1 MSSILKPLE
10 SRERAVVAF
19 LWILLV
25 VEWIGIL
32 VSYKWLETVRKVY
45 ASGSMEHIEQIQSSA
60 MLSLIQVIV
69 NLGLYIA
76 VIIAFLMWMRRA
88 YYNLGTRVNLDNTD
102 GWAVGYWFI
111 PILNLYKPY
120 RLMEEMF
127 TKTTDY
133 LQTNSEVFNP
143 KPFGGILRG
152 WWILWVI
159 TGVLGNISMRLP
171 SETPSDL
178 SFVFQLELFTAI
190 LAIPLTILV
199 VIIIKRYSTMAYEME
214 SVIIEDQSNDFSEHI
229 VTNE

>member
-45 ASGSMEHIEQIQSSA
+45 ASGSMEDIAQIQSSA
-60 MLSLIQVIV
+60 MLTLIQVIV

-88 YYNLGTRVNLDNTD
+88 YYNLGTRVDLDNTD
-102 GWAVGYWFI
+102 GWVVGYWFI

-120 RLMEEMF
+120 QLMKEMF

-143 KPFGGILRG
+143 KPFGGMLRG
-152 WWILWVI
+152 WWILWII
-159 TGVLGNISMRLP
+159 TGLLGNISMRLP
-171 SETPSDL
+171 SDAPSDL
-178 SFVFQLELFTAI
+178 YLVFQLELIAAI
-190 LAIPLTILV
+190 LSIPLTILI
-199 VIIIKRYSTMAYEME
+199 VIIIKRYSDMAYDME
-214 SVIIEDQSNDFSEHI
+214 SVVFNKADEDLSDHLT
-229 VTNE
+229 VA